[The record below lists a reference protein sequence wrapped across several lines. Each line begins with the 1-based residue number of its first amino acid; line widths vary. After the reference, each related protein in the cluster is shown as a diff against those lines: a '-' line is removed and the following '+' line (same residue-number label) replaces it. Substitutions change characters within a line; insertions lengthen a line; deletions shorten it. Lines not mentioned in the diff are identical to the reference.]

1 MRSRALALL
10 FCQEFLS
17 LLLFSF
23 SKVARRTDRFVFQ
36 LLESVSDS
44 IQKCFGYFH
53 DTKISDEK
61 VSWREKKL
69 REKEKEDNASERRLL
84 TRRARERER
93 EREREKKV
101 KKRRREEKRRRC
113 RREARTSC
121 ELPLEVHRDNSHRRS
136 HVWRSNLL
144 VHREE
149 GGR

>member
-1 MRSRALALL
+1 M
-10 FCQEFLS
+10 
-17 LLLFSF
+17 
-23 SKVARRTDRFVFQ
+23 
-36 LLESVSDS
+36 
-44 IQKCFGYFH
+44 G
-53 DTKISDEK
+53 
-61 VSWREKKL
+61 
-69 REKEKEDNASERRLL
+69 NASERRLL

-149 GGR
+149 GGRCLVGEVQIRTEGCFSEQELSPGVRFC

>member
-17 LLLFSF
+17 PFCLSF
-23 SKVARRTDRFVFQ
+23 FLIFQGGQDWTNRFVFQ

-44 IQKCFGYFH
+44 RMLRILQ
-53 DTKISDEK
+53 DTKISKKEK
-61 VSWREKKL
+61 VRWREKKL
-69 REKEKEDNASERRLL
+69 IKEDKKTERRLL
-84 TRRARERER
+84 TRRARERKR

-101 KKRRREEKRRRC
+101 KKRRREKKRRRC